1 MEPQARRFRP
11 LPSAL
16 ANRAKWGYGVLAVIY
31 PSKFSLPLLAA
42 LSIAACS
49 SPQATVQASD
59 SRIQV
64 SQSQAA
70 KIGRKIWVSECAGT
84 VEGLTS
90 WNKGESFGSFGIGHF
105 IWYPA
110 GQNGPFE
117 ESFPPLLK
125 FLSSKGVAIP
135 GWLKNTPDCPWPNRA
150 AFERDLGGQR
160 IADLR
165 RMLKNSVPEQTAF
178 IVARLESA
186 LPKMLSKTRDQDLVR
201 GRFYAVAES
210 ANGIYALIDYVNFKG
225 EGVKA
230 SESYKG
236 QGWGLLQVLENM
248 KGQPRG
254 AAAAREFS
262 ASASL
267 TLKRRVANSPPARNE
282 SRWLPGWL
290 NRTAGYAKPF

>member
-1 MEPQARRFRP
+1 MIP
-11 LPSAL
+11 
-16 ANRAKWGYGVLAVIY
+16 
-31 PSKFSLPLLAA
+31 PSKLSIPLLAA
-42 LSIAACS
+42 LAITACS
-49 SPQATVQASD
+49 TPSTTVQASD

-64 SQSQAA
+64 SQAQAA

-117 ESFPPLLK
+117 ESFPPLLR
-125 FLSSKGVAIP
+125 FLANKGVAIP
-135 GWLKNTPDCPWPNRA
+135 GWLQTTPDCPWPNRA
-150 AFERDLGGQR
+150 AFERDLGGSR
-160 IADLR
+160 VADLR
-165 RMLKNSVPEQTAF
+165 TMLKNSVPQQTEF
-178 IVARLESA
+178 IVARLEAA
-186 LPKMLSKTRDQDLVR
+186 LPKMLAKTQNKDLVR

-210 ANGIYALIDYVNFKG
+210 SNGIYALIDYVNFKG

-230 SESYKG
+230 TESYKG

-248 KGQPRG
+248 QGQPRG
-254 AAAAREFS
+254 AAAAKEFS
-262 ASASL
+262 ASATR

-282 SRWLPGWL
+282 SRWLPGWT
-290 NRTAGYAKPF
+290 NRTTGYAKPF